1 MKKVLVIFSILALGL
16 TAIAAPLTTGANNLD
31 PGVPGEGCTIRA
43 SFSIGADTFTPGD
56 VISADPNNNDYQEGW
71 SVICMLDTVY
81 YVTNWIFYIILTVV
95 MIMIL
100 YAAFLFL
107 TSSGSPEKAGKATK
121 IITYAII
128 GMVIGLLARAIPAAV
143 RYIVG
148 MG

>member
-1 MKKVLVIFSILALGL
+1 MKKILAIFSILALGL
-16 TAIAAPLTTGANNLD
+16 TAIAAPLTAGADPLD
-31 PGVPGEGCTIRA
+31 PGVPAEGCTIRA
-43 SFSIGADTFTPGD
+43 NFNIGADAFKPGD
-56 VISADPNNNDYQEGW
+56 VISADPSDTDYQEGW

-81 YVTNWIFYIILTVV
+81 YVTNWIFYIILIVV
-95 MIMIL
+95 MVMIL

-107 TSSGSPEKAGKATK
+107 TSSGSPEKASKATK
-121 IITYAII
+121 VITYAII